1 MDSYKDTIFR
11 MFTLRQFLD
20 LNQPIIHFAYGLS
33 FFVMGLAIALQSRS
47 SSRLELARSLAWL
60 AAFGILNSLYEWGE
74 VFSPV
79 QEAYLSPAGI
89 ANLHKAHLLFLSLSY
104 LCLFQFGAALLRS
117 SERRRWARW
126 IGWGWY
132 AFYAVFTF
140 FFLGPILGDLEIWHN
155 TAEALA
161 RYTIGFPGGL
171 LAAYAL
177 REQTYR
183 DIVPLNAPHIVA
195 MLRTAGLAL
204 AFYAVLGGLIPPALP
219 FFPAN
224 VINNSTFEQAL
235 GFPPL
240 IFLSAVGLVLVV
252 TVIRALEIFQ
262 VEMERRIESME
273 QQQILAA
280 ERERIGRELHDRTI
294 QTAYTVGLLIDS
306 ARKLVEPES
315 PVAGRLEKA
324 VLALN
329 DVIHDLRRGMVE
341 LRSPPSTEPLAK
353 SMRRITQDSQFRS
366 LVELSLELDL
376 PEEER
381 LSRAQTSHILA
392 IVNESLANTVRHAQA
407 RQVQIRAAQN
417 EECLKITIQD
427 DGVGLNPERPE
438 GYGLRNMRE
447 RARLLGG
454 TLEVSS
460 KNNKGTLVSIEVPL
474 KE

>member
-1 MDSYKDTIFR
+1 MY
-11 MFTLRQFLD
+11 TLRQFFD

-79 QEAYLSPAGI
+79 QEAYLSPVGI
-89 ANLHKAHLLFLSLSY
+89 ANLHKAHLLFLSASY
-104 LCLFQFGAALLRS
+104 LCLYQFGAALLRS
-117 SERRRWARW
+117 PERRRWARW
-126 IGWGWY
+126 IGLGVY
-132 AFYAVFTF
+132 AFCAVFIF
-140 FFLGPILGDLEIWHN
+140 FFLGPILGDLESWHN
-155 TAEALA
+155 TAETLA
-161 RYTIGFPGGL
+161 RYIIGFPAGL

-177 REQTYR
+177 REQTHR
-183 DIVPLNAPHIVA
+183 DIVPLNAPHIVT
-195 MLRTAGLAL
+195 MLRAAGLAL
-204 AFYAVLGGLIPPALP
+204 AFYAVLVALTPPPLL

-224 VINNSTFEQAL
+224 IVNSSTFEQAL

-240 IFLSAVGLVLVV
+240 ILLSVVGLVLVV

-262 VEMERRIESME
+262 VEIERRIEGME

-280 ERERIGRELHDRTI
+280 ERERIGRELHDSTI
-294 QTAYTVGLLIDS
+294 QSAYTVGLLIDS

-315 PVAGRLEKA
+315 PVANRLEKA

-329 DVIHDLRRGMVE
+329 DVIHDLRRSMVE
-341 LRSPPSTEPLAK
+341 LRSPPSTETLAE
-353 SMRRITQDSQFRS
+353 SLRRMTQDSQFRS
-366 LVELSLELDL
+366 LVDLSLELDL
-376 PEEER
+376 SEEER
-381 LSRAQTSHILA
+381 LSHTQTDHILA
-392 IVNESLANTVRHAQA
+392 IVNESLSNIVRHAQA
-407 RQVQIRAAQN
+407 RRVQIRAAQN
-417 EECLKITIQD
+417 EECLKISIQD
-427 DGVGLNPERPE
+427 DGVGLDSERIE

-454 TLEVSS
+454 SLDVSS
-460 KNNKGTLVSIEVPL
+460 KNNKGTLVTVEVPL